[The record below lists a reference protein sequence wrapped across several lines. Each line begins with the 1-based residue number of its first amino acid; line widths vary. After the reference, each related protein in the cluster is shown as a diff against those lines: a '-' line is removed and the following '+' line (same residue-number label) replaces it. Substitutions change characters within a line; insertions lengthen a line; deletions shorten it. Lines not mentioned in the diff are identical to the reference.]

1 MKKSILTA
9 ASLTLALVACGP
21 NPAENPKP
29 SASPS
34 ATESPAASPSP
45 TESATPT
52 PDATPSSVPG
62 TPAPIATPTADPT
75 ADAQITGATAMK
87 NADFTYTYSISGE
100 GLGTMADY
108 QFLQVKASSSTIP
121 LIVDG
126 VSKVNNVSLRSLD
139 IMATKIDFKFL
150 PDNGAPTSGD
160 EIEVTFER
168 KGDAKGRR
176 TSKVRLTV
184 TN

>member
-29 SASPS
+29 STSPS

-45 TESATPT
+45 AESATPT
-52 PDATPSSVPG
+52 PAATPSSVPG

-87 NADFTYTYSISGE
+87 GDKFRYTYAITGS
-100 GLGTMADY
+100 GLGSLDSY
-108 QFLQVKASSSTIP
+108 QFLQVKASSATIP
-121 LIVDG
+121 LVVDG
-126 VSKVNNVSLRSLD
+126 VSKENNVSLFNLSVVD
-139 IMATKIDFKFL
+139 TKIEFTWVADF
-150 PDNGAPTSGD
+150 GAPTSGD

-176 TSKVRLTV
+176 SSKVRLTV